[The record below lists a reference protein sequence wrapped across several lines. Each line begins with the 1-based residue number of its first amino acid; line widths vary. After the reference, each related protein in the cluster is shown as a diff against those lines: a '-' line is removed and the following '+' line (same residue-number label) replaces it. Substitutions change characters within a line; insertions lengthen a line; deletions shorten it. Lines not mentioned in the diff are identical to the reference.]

1 MCNFVVQY
9 MCNTIFERCP
19 MKITQDLIK
28 RLREAVEKCGGAID
42 LARKSGV
49 DAANISRYLNG
60 RVGSISDDNWAKL
73 SPFLAEEKASVP
85 LRSSASIANTPQ
97 LRERI
102 KDAMMKRGL
111 TTPAELTRYIGY
123 DSASTV
129 ERLLSGQLSWF
140 PDVLGLTLSQ
150 LGIDYADAPLSN
162 LERELLPP
170 AGIYQAGGVLV
181 RPLPVVAWANAASHL
196 SMLSSDEAV
205 GRFWD
210 TENSDTVLV
219 PVGGRRDTIA
229 FRVSGISMEP
239 RINDSDVILVEPA
252 ESLDSISSNKVVV
265 ARLFPDGDVV
275 CKRLRRQGDTVLL
288 VSDNPEG
295 RIIPVTEKNI
305 DWIGVVVR
313 RISEL

>member
-1 MCNFVVQY
+1 
-9 MCNTIFERCP
+9 
-19 MKITQDLIK
+19 MKITPDLIK
-28 RLREAVEKCGGAID
+28 RLREAVEKCGGAVG

-60 RVGSISDDNWAKL
+60 KVNSISDDNWAKL
-73 SPFLAEEKASVP
+73 SLYLQDK
-85 LRSSASIANTPQ
+85 SSGRDGRGNNSSIANTPR
-97 LRERI
+97 LRECI
-102 KDAMMKRGL
+102 KDGMMKHGL
-111 TTPAELTRYIGY
+111 TTAAELTRYIGY
-123 DSASTV
+123 DSVSTV
-129 ERLLSGQLSWF
+129 ERLLSGQLDWF

-150 LGIDYADAPLSN
+150 LGIEYSAAPLSN
-162 LERELLPP
+162 LEREQLPP

-181 RPLPVVAWANAASHL
+181 RPLPVVSWANAASHL
-196 SMLSSDEAV
+196 SMLNSDGTV

-210 TENSDTVLV
+210 TENTDTVLA

-252 ESLDSISSNKVVV
+252 ESIESIPNNKIVV

-275 CKRLRRQGDTVLL
+275 CKRLRRQGDTTLL
-288 VSDNPEG
+288 ASDNPEG
-295 RIIPVTEKNI
+295 RIIPVTGSNI

>member
-1 MCNFVVQY
+1 
-9 MCNTIFERCP
+9 
-19 MKITQDLIK
+19 MKITPDLIK
-28 RLREAVEKCGGAID
+28 RLREAVGKCGGAVD
-42 LARKSGV
+42 LARKSGI

-60 RVGSISDDNWAKL
+60 KVNSISDDNWEKL
-73 SPFLAEEKASVP
+73 KPYLPDKSF
-85 LRSSASIANTPQ
+85 SSAVGNARSTSTIANTPQ
-97 LRERI
+97 LRECI
-102 KDAMMKRGL
+102 KDGMMKRGL
-111 TTPAELTRYIGY
+111 TSPAELTRHIGY
-123 DSASTV
+123 DSVSTI
-129 ERLLSGQLSWF
+129 ERLLSGQLDWF

-150 LGIDYADAPLSN
+150 LGIDYSDAPLSN
-162 LERELLPP
+162 LERGQLPP

-196 SMLSSDEAV
+196 SMLNSEGAV

-210 TENSDTVLV
+210 TENTDTVLA

-252 ESLDSISSNKVVV
+252 ESIESIPTNKIVV
-265 ARLFPDGDVV
+265 ARLRPDGDVV
-275 CKRLRRQGDTVLL
+275 CKRLRRQGDTILL
-288 VSDNPEG
+288 ASDNPEG
-295 RIIPVTEKNI
+295 RIIPVTGSNI

>member
-1 MCNFVVQY
+1 
-9 MCNTIFERCP
+9 
-19 MKITQDLIK
+19 MKVTQDLIN
-28 RLREAVEKCGGAID
+28 RLREAVEKCGGAVD

-60 RVGSISDDNWAKL
+60 KVNSISDDNWAKL
-73 SPFLAEEKASVP
+73 APFLMGNASGGAP
-85 LRSSASIANTPQ
+85 RSAASIANTPE
-97 LRERI
+97 LRECI
-102 KDAMMKRGL
+102 KDAMMKKGL
-111 TTPAELTRYIGY
+111 TSPAELTRYIGY
-123 DSASTV
+123 DSVSTI
-129 ERLLSGQLSWF
+129 ERLLSGQLAWF
-140 PDVLGLTLSQ
+140 PDVLGLTLAQ
-150 LGIDYADAPLSN
+150 LGIEYTAAPLSN

-170 AGIYQAGGVLV
+170 AGIYQSGGVLV

-196 SMLSSDEAV
+196 SMLTTEGTV

-252 ESLDSISSNKVVV
+252 ESLGSIPGNKVVV
-265 ARLFPDGDVV
+265 ARLHPDGDVV
-275 CKRLRRQGDTVLL
+275 CKRLRRQGDTILL

>member
-1 MCNFVVQY
+1 
-9 MCNTIFERCP
+9 
-19 MKITQDLIK
+19 MKITPDLIN
-28 RLREAVEKCGGAID
+28 RLRDAVGKCGGAVD
-42 LARKSGV
+42 LARKSGI

-60 RVGSISDDNWAKL
+60 KVSSISDDNWAKL
-73 SPFLAEEKASVP
+73 APFLMENAPSGS
-85 LRSSASIANTPQ
+85 LRRAVSIANTPE
-97 LRERI
+97 LRECI
-102 KDAMMKRGL
+102 KDAMMKKGL
-111 TTPAELTRYIGY
+111 TSPAELTRHIGY
-123 DSASTV
+123 DSVSTI
-129 ERLLSGQLSWF
+129 ERLLSGQLAWF
-140 PDVLGLTLSQ
+140 PDVLGLTLAQ
-150 LGIDYADAPLSN
+150 LGIEYTAAPLSN

-170 AGIYQAGGVLV
+170 AGVYQAGGVLV

-196 SMLSSDEAV
+196 SMLTTEGAI

-210 TENSDTVLV
+210 TENTDTVLV

-252 ESLDSISSNKVVV
+252 ESLESIPGNKVVV

-275 CKRLRRQGDTVLL
+275 CKRLRRQGDTILL